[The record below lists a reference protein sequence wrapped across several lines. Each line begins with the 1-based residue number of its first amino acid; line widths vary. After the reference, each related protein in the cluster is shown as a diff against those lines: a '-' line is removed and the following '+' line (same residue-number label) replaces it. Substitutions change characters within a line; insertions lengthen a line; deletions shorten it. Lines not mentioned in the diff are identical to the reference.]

1 MLQDIGQTGLKG
13 SRLALG
19 CMRMAGLDVAAAKE
33 VLGTSLNL
41 GINFFDHAD
50 IYGKGESE
58 RRFADAMAELGIQ
71 RDKLIIQSKCGI
83 RPGFF
88 DFSKNHIL
96 SSVEGILERLNTD
109 YLDILAL
116 HRPDALMEPE
126 EVAEAFY
133 QLHKAGKVRHFGVSN
148 QNPYQMELLQS
159 YLDQPLAVNQ
169 LQLSPAHTPM
179 IDSGLNVNMLNG
191 AGINRDGGVLD
202 YCRLKKVTIQ
212 AWSPF
217 QVDLAKGIFFN
228 HPDYRELTETIDQYA
243 QQYGVSREAVVVAWI
258 LRHPA
263 QMQVLI
269 GSMNPERIANMLQS
283 KYVDLSRQDWYA
295 IYRSAGNSLP

>member
-1 MLQDIGQTGLKG
+1 MLQIIGQTELKG

-19 CMRMAGLDVAAAKE
+19 CMRLADLDGAASRE
-33 VLGTSLNL
+33 VLRTSLDL

-58 RRFADAMAELGIQ
+58 RRFANAIAELGIK
-71 RDKLIIQSKCGI
+71 REHLIIQSKCGI
-83 RPGFF
+83 RSGFF
-88 DFSKNHIL
+88 DFSKDHIL
-96 SSVEGILERLNTD
+96 SSVDGILDRLHTD

-116 HRPDALMEPE
+116 HRPDTLMEPE

-133 QLHKAGKVRHFGVSN
+133 QLRKSGKVRHFGVSN

-159 YLDQPLAVNQ
+159 YLHQPLVVNQ

-179 IDSGLNVNMLNG
+179 IDSGFNVNMLNPL
-191 AGINRDGGVLD
+191 GINRDGGVLD

-212 AWSPF
+212 TWSPF
-217 QVDLAKGIFFN
+217 QVDLNKGIFFN
-228 HPDYRELTETIDQYA
+228 HPDYTELTAVLEHYA
-243 QQYGVSREAVVVAWI
+243 DRFGVSREAVVVAWI

-269 GSMNPERIANMLQS
+269 GSMNPDRIAKMLQS
-283 KYVDLSRQDWYA
+283 KDVDLSREDWYA
-295 IYRSAGNSLP
+295 IYRSAGNNLP